1 MVLIVEI
8 CDLQDGITA
17 LIYAARGGHTEIA
30 RLLVENHADV
40 NKQYDGMTALMYAA
54 QGGHFEIARL
64 LVENRADL
72 NEQFKDVS
80 NN

>member
-1 MVLIVEI
+1 MIK
-8 CDLQDGITA
+8 GITA
-17 LIYAARGGHTEIA
+17 L
-30 RLLVENHADV
+30 
-40 NKQYDGMTALMYAA
+40 MFAA

-72 NEQFKDVS
+72 NEQVS